1 MLCVVRSELTRLFRP
16 RLLLG
21 WFGLTALFAVMVNMI
36 MFSVATQQSSAPNG
50 PGVGFPTAEALASA
64 DGVVAG
70 LSAAAS
76 MFGVVTLAFWAIAGA
91 NDYQT
96 GLMRLLASAQPKR
109 WMLVAGKAIALTLV
123 TAIAATIALIVC
135 IMVAPVA
142 AQGAGISVDAWGSDG
157 SLIISAW
164 LNAYAA
170 MLVWGAIGLT
180 LAILSRSS
188 AIAISIGVGYVLVVE
203 SVVGLALDN
212 PNWLLGSTMQGLAA
226 GGNAAI
232 SYSSAALL
240 AAVYILVSITVATLV
255 TSRRDITV

>member
-1 MLCVVRSELTRLFRP
+1 MIRVVRSELVRLFRP

-36 MFSVATQQSSAPNG
+36 MFSVATQQSSAPTG
-50 PGVGFPTAEALASA
+50 PGVGFPSADVLASA

-76 MFGVVTLAFWAIAGA
+76 MFGVVTLALWAIAGA

-96 GLMRLLASAQPKR
+96 GLMRLLASAQPRRSK
-109 WMLVAGKAIALTLV
+109 LVVGKAIALALT
-123 TAIAATIALIVC
+123 TATAATVALILC

-142 AQGAGISVDAWGSDG
+142 AQGAGISTDAWGSDG
-157 SLIISAW
+157 SIVISAW

-180 LAILSRSS
+180 LAIVFRSS
-188 AIAISIGVGYVLVVE
+188 AVAISIGVGYVLVVE
-203 SVVGLALDN
+203 SVIGLALDN
-212 PNWLLGSTMQGLAA
+212 PNWLLGSTMQALAA
-226 GGNAAI
+226 GGNAAT

-240 AAVYILVSITVATLV
+240 AAVYILVSMTVATLV